1 MKTLAAALTALA
13 LGLAA
18 APAHAT
24 TCSGAYRQKAPGA
37 TLTADRL
44 VAKRISCTHA
54 RSPVRRFL
62 PPQARNTNC
71 AAGASRPGYACL
83 IGSYECEKQG
93 RRASCLDQG
102 YGVTFRERDRS
113 TG

>member
-1 MKTLAAALTALA
+1 MKTFAAALTLALA
-13 LGLAA
+13 LSS

-24 TCSGAYRQKAPGA
+24 VCSGAYRQQAPGA
-37 TLTADRL
+37 VLTADRL

-54 RSPVRRFL
+54 RSLVRRFL
-62 PPQARNTNC
+62 RAQARNSNC
-71 AAGASRPGYACL
+71 AAGAANPGYACL